1 MVLGWCAELGGD
13 HEATCIPSFEYRDY
27 SFDFRPNFSA
37 FRDPPRT
44 GGLER
49 HCSIKT
55 THIDHRASLWVS
67 GQLFAAL
74 ARERPQYVARI
85 TLFYSGVREWLN
97 ERRRGARMH

>member
-1 MVLGWCAELGGD
+1 MHSLCLSRRS
-13 HEATCIPSFEYRDY
+13 ATEYD
-27 SFDFRPNFSA
+27 SASAPFGLNFW
-37 FRDPPRT
+37 PRRGLPGSGLDGT
-44 GGLER
+44 SGLER

-97 ERRRGARMH
+97 ERRRGAEMR